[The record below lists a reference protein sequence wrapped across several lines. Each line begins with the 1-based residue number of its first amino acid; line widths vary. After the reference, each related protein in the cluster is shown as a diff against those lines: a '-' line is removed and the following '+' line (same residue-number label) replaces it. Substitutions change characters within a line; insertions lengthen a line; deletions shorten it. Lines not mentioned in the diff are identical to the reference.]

1 MENKKLLEEIRSY
14 WNNRADGY
22 SRVNQEELHSEQKEK
37 WKEVLL
43 EQLTAEGCR
52 AMMVQADVSQQDQ
65 VTAMV
70 RQVEETFGPVSL
82 LVNNAGVAVYGLLTD
97 LDPAVWQRL
106 FDVNVTGM
114 YNCCRCAIPP
124 MVHEKA
130 GHIINLA
137 SILGTNG
144 ASCEVAYSA
153 TKGAV
158 VAFTKALAKE
168 LGPSGIRVNCVA
180 PGCIDTDMIA
190 NLSPEDKAEL
200 ADSTALCRMGTAEDV
215 GDAIALLASERA
227 RFVTG
232 QVFGV
237 DGGLLI

>member
-1 MENKKLLEEIRSY
+1 MEKIALVTGASRGIGKATALALARDGWTVHVNYIRS
-14 WNNRADGY
+14 REA
-22 SRVNQEELHSEQKEK
+22 
-37 WKEVLL
+37 
-43 EQLTAEGCR
+43 AEAVAARTGGMAIC
-52 AMMVQADVSQQDQ
+52 ADVSDAQAVCTMFEKIGSVD
-65 VTAMV
+65 
-70 RQVEETFGPVSL
+70 L

-97 LDPAVWQRL
+97 LDPAIWQRL

-180 PGCIDTDMIA
+180 PGVIETDMVKVLGEETLKDLA
-190 NLSPEDKAEL
+190 EQTPLGRLGKPED
-200 ADSTALCRMGTAEDV
+200 
-215 GDAIALLASERA
+215 IAAAVAYLASDKA
-227 RFVTG
+227 SFVTG
-232 QVFGV
+232 QVLAV
-237 DGGLLI
+237 DGAFVL

>member
-1 MENKKLLEEIRSY
+1 
-14 WNNRADGY
+14 
-22 SRVNQEELHSEQKEK
+22 
-37 WKEVLL
+37 
-43 EQLTAEGCR
+43 
-52 AMMVQADVSQQDQ
+52 
-65 VTAMV
+65 
-70 RQVEETFGPVSL
+70 
-82 LVNNAGVAVYGLLTD
+82 
-97 LDPAVWQRL
+97 
-106 FDVNVTGM
+106 
-114 YNCCRCAIPP
+114 

-158 VAFTKALAKE
+158 VAFTRALAKE

-200 ADSTALCRMGTAEDV
+200 ADSTSLCRMGTAEDV
-215 GDAIALLASERA
+215 ADAGKRA
-227 RFVTG
+227 RPVRDRA
-232 QVFGV
+232 GV
-237 DGGLLI
+237 RCGRRTADLKHGT

>member
-1 MENKKLLEEIRSY
+1 MEKIALVTGASRGIGKATALALARDGWTVHVNYIRS
-14 WNNRADGY
+14 REA
-22 SRVNQEELHSEQKEK
+22 
-37 WKEVLL
+37 
-43 EQLTAEGCR
+43 AEAVAAQTGGMAIC
-52 AMMVQADVSQQDQ
+52 ADVSDAQA
-65 VTAMV
+65 VCAMF
-70 RQVEETFGPVSL
+70 EKIGPVDL

-168 LGPSGIRVNCVA
+168 LGPSGHPRQLRC
-180 PGCIDTDMIA
+180 PRLHRHGHDRK
-190 NLSPEDKAEL
+190 PQP
-200 ADSTALCRMGTAEDV
+200 RGQGGTGRQHV
-215 GDAIALLASERA
+215 PVPHGHGGRRGDAITLLASERA

>member
-1 MENKKLLEEIRSY
+1 MKKIALVTGASRGIGKAAALALARDGWTVHVNYIQSQAAAEAVAAQTGGLAIR
-14 WNNRADGY
+14 
-22 SRVNQEELHSEQKEK
+22 
-37 WKEVLL
+37 
-43 EQLTAEGCR
+43 
-52 AMMVQADVSQQDQ
+52 ADVSDAQA
-65 VTAMV
+65 VAAMFE
-70 RQVEETFGPVSL
+70 QTGPVDL
-82 LVNNAGVAVYGLLTD
+82 LVNNAGIAVYGLLTD

-114 YNCCRCAIPP
+114 YNCCCCAIPP

-180 PGCIDTDMIA
+180 PGFVLTDMTRGFSEAVVAGICEETPLLRA
-190 NLSPEDKAEL
+190 GTPED
-200 ADSTALCRMGTAEDV
+200 
-215 GDAIALLASERA
+215 IASAVLFLASDEA
-227 RFVTG
+227 SFITG
-232 QVFGV
+232 QTLCV
-237 DGGLLI
+237 DGGRCI

>member
-1 MENKKLLEEIRSY
+1 MEKIALVTGASRGIGKATALALARDGWTVHVNYIRS
-14 WNNRADGY
+14 REA
-22 SRVNQEELHSEQKEK
+22 
-37 WKEVLL
+37 
-43 EQLTAEGCR
+43 AEAVAAQTGGMAIC
-52 AMMVQADVSQQDQ
+52 ADVSDGQA
-65 VTAMV
+65 VSAMF
-70 RQVEETFGPVSL
+70 EKIGPVDL

-124 MVHEKA
+124 MVHVKGRTHYQPRLHPRHERAPRAKWP
-130 GHIINLA
+130 
-137 SILGTNG
+137 ILPR
-144 ASCEVAYSA
+144 
-153 TKGAV
+153 KGAV

-215 GDAIALLASERA
+215 ADAITLLASERA